1 MPECQQPSRYH
12 RYGCEVE
19 GGEGEGVTLPAGLF
33 AIGTALAALEKQR
46 AADAAAAAA
55 AAEEQGKEGAS

>member
-1 MPECQQPSRYH
+1 M
-12 RYGCEVE
+12 E

-33 AIGTALAALEKQR
+33 AIGTALAAMEKQR

-55 AAEEQGKEGAS
+55 AAAEQAKEGAS